1 MCNHKSFDQITKNG
15 VLDSC
20 FDFVGNVEQAK
31 VNKDDEVDHVLTNFD
46 EDELNIYKEALAIY
60 GNTDMYISDIACDVH
75 GRRIIGCK
83 SLHAIGKKDRSG
95 FWRIFHKVKENHQQL
110 FLVEKEIEL

>member
-1 MCNHKSFDQITKNG
+1 MKNNNTFG
-15 VLDSC
+15 RINDTFIFDSC
-20 FDFVGNVEQAK
+20 PDFVHNI
-31 VNKDDEVDHVLTNFD
+31 DDSATVDKVLTNFD

-95 FWRIFHKVKENHQQL
+95 FWRIFHKVKENHQ
-110 FLVEKEIEL
+110 